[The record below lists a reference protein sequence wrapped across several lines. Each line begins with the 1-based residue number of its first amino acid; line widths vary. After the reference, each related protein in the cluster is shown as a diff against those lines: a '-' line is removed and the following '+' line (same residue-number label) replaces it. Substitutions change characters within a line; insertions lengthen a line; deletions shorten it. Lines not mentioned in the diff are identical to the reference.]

1 MKQTC
6 QIFVDHSTNVVS
18 SLLLLTFFAPLL
30 PPPSPLRIERRKSRE
45 IPRGSLK
52 SMPRETTTEGRD
64 SFEVIVTRTKL
75 PKALSPSLTVMGR
88 LRSREKKGGG
98 EERRRVEH
106 IRTESGGGGG
116 ETRERNNYYL
126 RPIGAVRLTILPAT
140 GTSGPRLGRDCSWE
154 ERGEGG
160 RLKASPPP
168 LLNEIL
174 PAADVSR
181 ILLARFLS
189 PLPLFSPSSTRHRGR
204 FFPSLAG
211 GGGEGVRGGRNRS
224 SRQL

>member
-1 MKQTC
+1 M
-6 QIFVDHSTNVVS
+6 DHSTNVVS

-30 PPPSPLRIERRKSRE
+30 PPPFPLRIERRKSRE

-64 SFEVIVTRTKL
+64 SFEV
-75 PKALSPSLTVMGR
+75 R

-154 ERGEGG
+154 ERGKGG

-174 PAADVSR
+174 PAADVYFSR
-181 ILLARFLS
+181 ASSLLS
-189 PLPLFSPSSTRHRGR
+189 PRFRPRPRATVDASSLPSRREEARG
-204 FFPSLAG
+204 
-211 GGGEGVRGGRNRS
+211 
-224 SRQL
+224 